1 MALVSRRFAG
11 NEQLQAAS
19 RNAPALRS
27 GAAGKGVELLQAALL
42 DLGFPMSISTADGT
56 KRADG
61 LYGAETTK
69 TIRDFQTGAGLTA
82 DGIAGRD
89 TLTRLDQKLAA
100 EEAVRRT
107 SALIESH
114 MNLWT

>member
-1 MALVSRRFAG
+1 MPLVSRRFAG
-11 NEQLQAAS
+11 NEQLQAAA

-42 DLGFPMSISTADGT
+42 DLGFPMAVSTGNGA

-61 LYGAETTK
+61 VYGPETAK
-69 TIRDFQTGAGLTA
+69 TVRDFQSGAGLSA

-89 TLTRLDQKLAA
+89 TLTRLDQIVATEEGQRQASAAA
-100 EEAVRRT
+100 ERA
-107 SALIESH
+107 